1 MLAAQAPE
9 GKEPRARSAP
19 RRGRSPRVGRTNRL
33 SSAISEVATLKA
45 TGIVRRIDDLGRIV
59 IPIEIRRDMHIRDG
73 DPLEIFVD
81 KNGEVILKKYS
92 AIADLG
98 GFGQS
103 IVNALHETSGQIALL
118 ADRDAVVAAAGAP
131 ERAYVGKRVGQVVWR
146 AMDARETLLFTGRD
160 HNHPGAAVEDG
171 HTTGCTFQSEVIAP
185 IVVGGDPVGTII
197 LASTASGAGL
207 GELEVK
213 LTQSAAGFL
222 ARHMQE

>member
-1 MLAAQAPE
+1 M
-9 GKEPRARSAP
+9 
-19 RRGRSPRVGRTNRL
+19 
-33 SSAISEVATLKA
+33 KA

-98 GFGQS
+98 AFGQS
-103 IVNALHETSGQIALL
+103 IVTSLHETSGHVALL
-118 ADRDAVVAAAGAP
+118 TDRDTVVAAAGAP
-131 ERAYVGKRVGQVVWR
+131 EKTHVGRRVGQVVWR
-146 AMDARETLLFTGRD
+146 AMDGRETLSFHARD
-160 HNHPGAAVEDG
+160 HNHQGSVVEDG
-171 HTTGCTFQSEVIAP
+171 RTTGCVFQSEVIAP
-185 IVVGGDPVGTII
+185 IIVGGDPVGAVV
-197 LASTASGAGL
+197 LGSTSSEVAL
-207 GELEVK
+207 GELEQK